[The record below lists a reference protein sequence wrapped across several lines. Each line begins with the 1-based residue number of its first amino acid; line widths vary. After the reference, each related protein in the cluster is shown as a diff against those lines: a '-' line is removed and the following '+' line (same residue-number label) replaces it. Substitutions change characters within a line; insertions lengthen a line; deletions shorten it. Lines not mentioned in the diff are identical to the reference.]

1 MNIEKRKTLFV
12 IVLVLALVASYA
24 YPAFSNSPKGYS
36 KDEPETK
43 NVIMLVP
50 DGCSLSVQTIARW
63 LKGGLYL
70 DSMQKGSVSTWAAD
84 SVITDSAS
92 AATAFATGHKTD
104 DKFISVGPKN
114 TPVLTGFTPTAQPYV
129 PLATVLEGAKLE
141 GKATGLVATSTVS
154 HATPA
159 SFGAHTPLRDKET
172 EITKQLVYQDI
183 DVVFGGGFQNLIG
196 NTETYTT
203 SFGATWA
210 GVRDDGQNLYKEL
223 LDREYQFVDSR
234 SGMLSLSSGKAWGL
248 FATGLGMA
256 ADINR
261 QYLAP
266 TQPSLAEMTSKAI
279 ELLSQDKDGFFLMV
293 EGSQVDWG
301 NHFCDVAWSVGDFIA
316 FDEAVGVALNF
327 AQNDGKTLVM
337 AFPDHN
343 TGGLTLGNYYQATNN
358 IGHVYTST
366 TLEDVLNP
374 LKGMK
379 ITAAALTNSKLV
391 GVTDNTAIKAIF
403 KEWWSLDITDTDIAA
418 MKTGRHY
425 TGTISNYTKVGE
437 YIDKTY
443 TVFGWTTA
451 GHTGDDVPLWSYG
464 PEHDTPNGHYDN
476 TELAKITA
484 ETLDFRLS
492 DIQKKLY
499 VKVSDVFK
507 SSEWKVDLTDSKN
520 PVLEI
525 NYRGKIATLP
535 TSKDQL
541 TIEWKWWSR
550 TYLLDG
556 IVIYCPDISEV
567 YIPREAVNMIK

>member
-1 MNIEKRKTLFV
+1 MIMKKRKTLFV
-12 IVLVLALVASYA
+12 TVFVLALVAASV
-24 YPAFSNSPKGYS
+24 YPAFSNSPGSYS
-36 KDEPETK
+36 KDEREIK

-63 LKGGLYL
+63 YKGGLYL

-104 DKFISVGPKN
+104 DKFISVGPKS

-129 PLATVLEGAKLE
+129 PIATVLEGAKLE

-159 SFGAHTPLRDKET
+159 SFGAHTPTRDKET

-196 NTETYTT
+196 NTQTYTT

-210 GVRDDGQNLYKEL
+210 GVRDDGQNLYMEL

-234 SGMLSLSSGKAWGL
+234 SGLLSLSSGKAWGL
-248 FATGLGMA
+248 FATGMGMA

-301 NHFCDVAWSVGDFIA
+301 NHYCDVAWSVGDFIA
-316 FDEAVGVALNF
+316 FDDAVGVALNF

-343 TGGLTLGNYYQATNN
+343 TGGLTLGNYYQATNK
-358 IGHVYTST
+358 IGHAFTAT
-366 TLEDVLNP
+366 TVEDVVNP

-379 ITAAALTNSKLV
+379 ITAAGLTMSKLA
-391 GVTDNTAIKAIF
+391 GITDNTAIKVIF
-403 KEWWSLDITDTDIAA
+403 KEWWNIDVTDSDVAA
-418 MKTGRHY
+418 MKTGNF
-425 TGTISNYTKVGE
+425 ISNFTKVGE

-451 GHTGDDVPLWSYG
+451 GHTGDDVPLWAYG
-464 PEHDTPNGHYDN
+464 PKHNTPTGHYDN
-476 TELAKITA
+476 TDLAKITA
-484 ETLDFRLS
+484 EALDFRLPY
-492 DIQKKLY
+492 IQNKLY
-499 VKVSDVFK
+499 VQVSDVFE

-525 NYRGKIATLP
+525 NYKGKIATLP
-535 TSKDQL
+535 ASKDQL
-541 TIEWKWWSR
+541 TLKWNGQVRS
-550 TYLLDG
+550 YLLDG
-556 IVIYCPDISEV
+556 IVVYCPDINEV
-567 YIPREAVNMIK
+567 YLPNEAVNMIK